1 MPVFWSNDMS
11 LTVKETGTPRE
22 FKPVPAGAFIGRAFG
37 LVDLGTQTVQT
48 QEGEKHL
55 PKVRLMVELFGED
68 SDGNPLTVEVDGVTK
83 PMVVSKIYT
92 ASLHAKSNL
101 TKELNAW
108 RGKAF
113 TPDELKGFNIS
124 KLVGAYGLFNITHN
138 QSKDGTKTYANIA
151 GVSPLP
157 SALKNSKPA
166 PVHEN
171 VIFDFDAP
179 SDEVFAALPE
189 WLQGTISQSP
199 EYKAWRGVKPAVS
212 ANPAVVAA
220 IKATAPLGDIA
231 DAPDDQAW

>member
-1 MPVFWSNDMS
+1 MS
-11 LTVKETGTPRE
+11 LTAKETGTPRE

-55 PKVRLMVELFGED
+55 PKVRLMVEIFGED
-68 SDGNPLTVEVDGVTK
+68 EDGNPLTIEVDGVNK
-83 PMVVSKIYT
+83 PMVVAKNYT
-92 ASLHAKSNL
+92 VSLHPKSNL
-101 TKELNAW
+101 TKELTAW
-108 RGKAF
+108 RGRAF

-124 KLVGAYGLFNITHN
+124 KLIGAYGLFNITHN
-138 QSKDGTKTYANIA
+138 QSKDGSKTYANIS

-157 SALKNSKPA
+157 SALKSAKPA

-171 VIFDFDAP
+171 VIFDFDTP

-199 EYKAWRGVKPAVS
+199 EYQAWRGNKPAVS
-212 ANPAVVAA
+212 ANPAVARAVASQ
-220 IKATAPLGDIA
+220 APLGANGLAEAEDSI
-231 DAPDDQAW
+231 PW